1 MARKVMVTR
10 NIESVVASVMVCNTS
25 TGLTENKEFVIYCKC
40 KDEKALMK
48 EVAKQIGTDEVA
60 VKVINTRTE
69 TNKYGMEL
77 SLFMELAV
85 LVDESEVAD
94 NE

>member
-10 NIESVVASVMVCNTS
+10 SIESIVAEVMVCNTS
-25 TGLTENKEFVIYCKC
+25 TGLTSNREFVISGKC

-48 EVAKQIGTDEVA
+48 EVAKQVGTDEVA

-69 TNKYGMEL
+69 SHKYGMDL

-85 LVDESEVAD
+85 LVDESEVAE

>member
-10 NIESVVASVMVCNTS
+10 SIESIVAEVMVCNTA
-25 TGLTENKEFVIYCKC
+25 TGLTDTREFVVSGKC
-40 KDEKALMK
+40 KDEKAIMK
-48 EVAKQIGTDEVA
+48 EVAKQVTNDEVA
-60 VKVINTRTE
+60 VKVVKTRTE
-69 TNKYGMEL
+69 THKYGMDI

-85 LVDESEVAD
+85 LVNESEVED